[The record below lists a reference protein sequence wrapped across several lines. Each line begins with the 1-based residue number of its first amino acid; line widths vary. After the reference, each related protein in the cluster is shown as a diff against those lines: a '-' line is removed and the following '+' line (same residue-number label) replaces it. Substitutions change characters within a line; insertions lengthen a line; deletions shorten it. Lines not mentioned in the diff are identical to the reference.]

1 MAEPG
6 KNGLST
12 TIPVSPWIDITV
24 PLRNAMVHWPG
35 DPPVHIERVS
45 DVERGDSHTLSEIS
59 MGSHSAT
66 HVDAPLHFLTHGNSV
81 DEMPLDTMIGL
92 ARVIEI
98 QDNESIKP
106 EELAKQRI
114 RQGERLLFKTRNSS
128 RVWQSDQFVED
139 FVYLTKEAASF
150 LADRKVRLVGIDYLS
165 VGGYHRDGSAV
176 HRTLLMAGIWIIEG
190 LDLSGAT
197 AGTVELICLP
207 MKLSRGDGAP
217 ARAIIR
223 PLWKNNNSQNGDFGS
238 TTRTP
243 RGGGK
248 N

>member
-1 MAEPG
+1 MTQP
-6 KNGLST
+6 KRHGLSST
-12 TIPVSPWIDITV
+12 VPVSPWIDITV

-35 DPPVHIERVS
+35 DPPVHIERTA

-106 EELAKQRI
+106 EALIKHRI
-114 RQGERLLFKTRNSS
+114 RQGERLLFKTSNSS
-128 RVWQSDQFVED
+128 RVWQSDQFIED
-139 FVYLTKEAASF
+139 FVYLTKDAASF

-165 VGGYHRDGSAV
+165 VGGYQRDGSAV
-176 HRTLLMAGIWIIEG
+176 HRTLLMGGIWIIEG
-190 LDLSGAT
+190 LDLSQAT
-197 AGTVELICLP
+197 EGTVELVCLP
-207 MKLSRGDGAP
+207 LKLSRGDGAP
-217 ARAIIR
+217 ARAIVR
-223 PLWKNNNSQNGDFGS
+223 PLWKNNN
-238 TTRTP
+238 P
-243 RGGGK
+243 GGGEARRID